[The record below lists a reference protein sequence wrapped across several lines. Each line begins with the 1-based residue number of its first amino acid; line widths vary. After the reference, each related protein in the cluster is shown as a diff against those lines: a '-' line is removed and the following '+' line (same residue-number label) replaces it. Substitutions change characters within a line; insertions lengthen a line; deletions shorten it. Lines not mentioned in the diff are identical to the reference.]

1 MLCGTQ
7 VWEDKYLS
15 KFLTE
20 QDVVN
25 GVKYLFNISKYREDI
40 ISNMPGLDVLFV
52 DYFEDISTV
61 EDVYESIL
69 NDYEVSYVESVN
81 KKKGFIS
88 SIFRRN

>member
-20 QDVVN
+20 QDVVK
-25 GVKYLFNISKYREDI
+25 GVKYLFNMSKYREDI
-40 ISNMPGLDVLFV
+40 ISNMPGLDVLFI
-52 DYFEDISTV
+52 DYFEDISTIK
-61 EDVYESIL
+61 DVYESIL
-69 NDYEVSYVESVN
+69 NEYEVSYVESIN